1 MIFLKKKPLLL
12 YSYLATE
19 MLAPFFATF
28 FIMNGIFFIVKLIP
42 FLDLVLSYEIGLAD
56 FIRASFYLFPKMMSY
71 SIPMAAMMGVI
82 FAFTRLSND
91 LEILAL
97 KTCGLS
103 IYSLV
108 PPVIIVSVVI
118 SVITAYFSI
127 AVRPASEGAIK
138 QLFFQLTKEKIDKGI
153 KERKFTATLGDL
165 VVYVEDIDRETNNW
179 NKVWVSDMRGG
190 DVPIITMASSGKM
203 STDLQSM
210 MVTIVLYDGSM
221 HRAGN
226 TRSQTVT
233 FKNYKVEIPIR
244 LPANKYIM
252 KGNSALTMS
261 ELLEKARSFPPD
273 SKERRRVLAK
283 YYDRI
288 ILPFGC
294 LVISLLALPLGLQAG
309 PGRPA
314 YGIPLGLAS
323 FIFYYVFYTMGKTV
337 AEDSS
342 LPVWLAMWTPNVIF
356 GVLAVIGIVR
366 VAAEKPLMPEIINT
380 QLIACRQF
388 LGGLRPIRVLRKKR

>member
-1 MIFLKKKPLLL
+1 MTFLEKKPLLL

-42 FLDLVLSYEIGLAD
+42 FLDLVLSYEIGFAD
-56 FIRASFYLFPKMMSY
+56 FIRASAYLFPKMMSY

-103 IYSLV
+103 VYSLV

-118 SVITAYFSI
+118 SIITAYFSI

-153 KERKFTATLGDL
+153 KERKFTAALGDL
-165 VVYVEDIDRETNNW
+165 VVYVEDIDRKTNNW
-179 NKVWVSDMRGG
+179 SNVWVSDMRGG

-203 STDLQSM
+203 STNLDSM
-210 MVTIVLYDGSM
+210 MVTILLYDGSM
-221 HRAGN
+221 HRASD

-244 LPANKYIM
+244 LSANKYII
-252 KGNSALTMS
+252 KGNAALTMS
-261 ELLEKARSFPPD
+261 ELLEKANSFPPD
-273 SKERRRVLAK
+273 SKERKKVLTK
-283 YYDRI
+283 FYERI

-323 FIFYYVFYTMGKTV
+323 FIFYYVFYTMGKTM

-342 LPVWLAMWTPNVIF
+342 LPVWLAMWIPNVIF
-356 GVLAVIGIVR
+356 SVLAVVSIVR

-380 QLIACRQF
+380 QLIVFRQF
-388 LGGLRPIRVLRKKR
+388 LGRLRQLRVLRKKR

>member
-1 MIFLKKKPLLL
+1 MTFLKKKPLLL

-42 FLDLVLSYEIGLAD
+42 FLDLVLSYDIGFAN
-56 FIRASFYLFPKMMSY
+56 FIRASSYLFPKMMSY

-118 SVITAYFSI
+118 SIITAYFSI

-153 KERKFTATLGDL
+153 KERQFTAALGDL
-165 VVYVEDIDRETNNW
+165 VVYVEDIDRETNKWTN
-179 NKVWVSDMRGG
+179 VWVSDMRGG
-190 DVPIITMASSGKM
+190 DVPIITMAASGSM
-203 STDLQSM
+203 RTDLDSM
-210 MVTIVLYDGSM
+210 IVTIMLYDGSM
-221 HRAGN
+221 HRAGD

-233 FKNYKVEIPIR
+233 FKKYRLEIPVR

-273 SKERRRVLAK
+273 SKERKKVLAK

-323 FIFYYVFYTMGKTV
+323 FIFYYVFYTMGKDM

-342 LPVWLAMWTPNVIF
+342 LPVWFSMWVPNVIF
-356 GVLAVIGIVR
+356 GVLAVISIVR
-366 VAAEKPLMPEIINT
+366 VAAEKPLMPEIINN
-380 QLIACRQF
+380 QLVDQP
-388 LGGLRPIRVLRKKR
+388 GLAEMFMTDLK